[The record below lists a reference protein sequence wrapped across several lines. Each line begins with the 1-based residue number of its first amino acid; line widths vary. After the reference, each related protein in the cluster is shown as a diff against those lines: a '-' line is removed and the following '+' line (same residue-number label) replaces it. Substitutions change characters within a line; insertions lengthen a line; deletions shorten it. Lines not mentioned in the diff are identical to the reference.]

1 MGINYEHL
9 ILCSI
14 ASGLISFTLIEA
26 EVAAPLRSLVSKL
39 ATRYKPLRWLEK
51 LFSCVYCTCHWVTL
65 ASFVVVPG
73 GPLNSAPVSGGI
85 LLWGV
90 QYLTCTAFA
99 LAVVAS
105 LSRAF
110 LGDGY
115 FPEEDDNE

>member
-26 EVAAPLRSLVSKL
+26 EVAAPVRTLASKV
-39 ATRYKPLRWLEK
+39 ATTFRPLRWLEK

-65 ASFVVVPG
+65 ALFISVPG
-73 GPLNSAPVSGGI
+73 GPLNSNPVSGGI

-110 LGDGY
+110 LEGGY
-115 FPEEDDNE
+115 FMEEEDNE